1 MKVVAVHSFK
11 GGTGKSLVAS
21 NIASLYAIEGRDA
34 CLLGMDFRAPSLHT
48 IFRVGRAKWW
58 FNDYLDG
65 RCGPWEVLVDV
76 SAKVGS
82 RARLL
87 VAPADPSPSAIKEVM
102 AKPIK
107 WEREA
112 LGRLLDFIKWAG
124 GAGLQRCI
132 IDTGPGY
139 LYSSINAIAASDLVL
154 LVVTGDEADLEGAR
168 QMASELYRPLERR
181 VAVVL
186 NKVAGAERERI
197 YAAASE
203 VGELGGV
210 VGCYCDVASQLQ
222 RIVHVSEA
230 PDHPLSKDLRKLLSR
245 VEELLARP
253 P

>member
-21 NIASLYAIEGRDA
+21 NLASLYAIKGYDA
-34 CLLGMDFRAPSLHT
+34 CLLGMDLRAPSLHA
-48 IFRVGRAKWW
+48 IFRVGRVKWW
-58 FNDYLDG
+58 LNDYLDG
-65 RCGPWEVLVDV
+65 RCGPEEVLTDA

-87 VAPADPSPSAIKEVM
+87 VAPANPSPSAIKEVM
-102 AKPIK
+102 AKPVR

-124 GAGLQRCI
+124 GAGLQRCV

-139 LYSSINAIAASDLVL
+139 LYSSINAIAASDLVV
-154 LVVTGDEADLEGAR
+154 LVVTSDEADLEGAR
-168 QMASELYRPLERR
+168 QMAGELYRPLERR

-186 NKVAGAERERI
+186 NKAAGEGRVP
-197 YAAASE
+197 AAVSSIGE
-203 VGELGGV
+203 IGELAGV
-210 VGCYCDVASQLQ
+210 IGCYCDVASQPQ
-222 RIVHVSEA
+222 RIIHVAEA
-230 PDHPLSKDLRKLLSR
+230 PDHPFSKDVEKLLGR

-253 P
+253 